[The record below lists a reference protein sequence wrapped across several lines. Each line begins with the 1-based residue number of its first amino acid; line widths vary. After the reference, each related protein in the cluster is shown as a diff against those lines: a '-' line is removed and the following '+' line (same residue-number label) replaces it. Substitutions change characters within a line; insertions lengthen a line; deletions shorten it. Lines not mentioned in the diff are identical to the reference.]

1 MYLSSTVFSVLAPAP
16 ALQTPTMQATNQFL
30 HVRVVSRCKLC
41 RFAAPIDEEQGCLW
55 EGGASVG
62 GRSLNGREGPLW
74 REELLL
80 LWTLK
85 IFYMN
90 KNQRK
95 ALKERNNMKTHS
107 KVSINL

>member
-1 MYLSSTVFSVLAPAP
+1 M
-16 ALQTPTMQATNQFL
+16 
-30 HVRVVSRCKLC
+30 
-41 RFAAPIDEEQGCLW
+41 
-55 EGGASVG
+55 G

-95 ALKERNNMKTHS
+95 ALKERNNMKMHS